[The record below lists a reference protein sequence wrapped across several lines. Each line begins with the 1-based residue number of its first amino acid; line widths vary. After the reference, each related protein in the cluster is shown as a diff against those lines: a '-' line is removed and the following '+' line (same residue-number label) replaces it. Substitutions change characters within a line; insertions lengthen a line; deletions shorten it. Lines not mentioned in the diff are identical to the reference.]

1 MKVMRNVS
9 KKVMVA
15 IMSASMA
22 MTPAAGALAVPMT
35 VCATDPSNTIENNT
49 ENLDD
54 ASDVII
60 EENNANIYSLHTGG
74 TVEITTSSDP
84 VKEYIPD
91 RPDTGD
97 MDYTYNYTEAN
108 FNAVKAKCDNITK
121 DILIKLPDG
130 TGVFYKGKCQ
140 TWYNEVSVGSPIEA
154 TLHTV
159 PSVAPEYKT
168 SAEVTALI
176 DSE

>member
-1 MKVMRNVS
+1 MNEQAMLDLGIEIRVKDTS
-9 KKVMVA
+9 DAKFAAEKLVA
-15 IMSASMA
+15 IKGM
-22 MTPAAGALAVPMT
+22 PATGQAGG
-35 VCATDPSNTIENNT
+35 N
-49 ENLDD
+49 
-54 ASDVII
+54 
-60 EENNANIYSLHTGG
+60 
-74 TVEITTSSDP
+74 VEITTSSDP
-84 VKEYIPD
+84 TKVYIPD

-108 FNAVKAKCDNITK
+108 FNAVKAVCDNITK

-130 TGVFYKGKCQ
+130 TGVLYKGKCQ

-168 SAEVTALI
+168 SAEVEALI
-176 DSE
+176 IASA